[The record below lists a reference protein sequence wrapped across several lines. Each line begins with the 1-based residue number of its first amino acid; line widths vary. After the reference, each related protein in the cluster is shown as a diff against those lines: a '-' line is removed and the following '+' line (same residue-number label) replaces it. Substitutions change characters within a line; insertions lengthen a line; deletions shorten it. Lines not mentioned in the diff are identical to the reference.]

1 MNHLDVTLDVI
12 TTFTLMEEIDHPD
25 LDNSE
30 LASEELV
37 TKYMCMIGQLQW
49 VFTLGRFDFLAHA
62 MSMSWLRHAPKI
74 GHVERMKRVYGYLLK
89 TKQYT
94 IRYRTELPDYSHV
107 PVQELVNHV
116 WKSG

>member
-1 MNHLDVTLDVI
+1 MNHLDVTLDEI

-49 VFTLGRFDFLAHA
+49 VFTLGRFDFWPMQCQCHGLD
-62 MSMSWLRHAPKI
+62 MLLR
-74 GHVERMKRVYGYLLK
+74 
-89 TKQYT
+89 
-94 IRYRTELPDYSHV
+94 
-107 PVQELVNHV
+107 
-116 WKSG
+116 